1 MYEETQSS
9 SGLDWLWAIWQ
20 RRKLLAL
27 GVFTVS
33 LAGFLGLAA
42 FLPQIY
48 RATATVLVDQEQVR
62 QDQFRDTSGRGP
74 AAVGE
79 VETRLQTINQQILSR
94 ARLLE
99 VINRFDPYPE
109 MRGRAR
115 PEDIVDRM
123 RNDIRLELKSVEQE
137 PGHRA
142 TVAFALSYQGRD
154 PKTVAAVT
162 NALAAFFVDE
172 NWKLR
177 GQQATETASFLKRQ
191 VDEMKQKLDGLE
203 RRAAPA
209 RTLASGGA
217 VHERLGDQLRLNS
230 DRLARATD
238 RREALAKQLSD
249 FDPGGDPRA
258 KTEHLAKLKRELSEM
273 RSRLTDKHPDVIRA
287 QAEITAIESGASDAK
302 FAVKSKGEATSDPT
316 IQRIR
321 NDLRE
326 VDAEIANLKREG
338 RSLQENFDNYQ
349 KKLESARESPDVVRD
364 YETTKEVYASLMK
377 RYVEAQQA
385 ENVEQTQKGE
395 KFRILDPAL
404 PPGSPAAPNRS
415 LIKLMGFLLSF
426 GLAAVAVMLAEQ
438 LDTSFHTADSLR
450 TFTKIPVLVRIRR
463 IITDKD
469 RRRARQRLRL
479 KIAAAMACVA
489 LMVGF
494 SYYFAHN
501 NEGIV
506 HLFSRS
512 PRAAESA
519 AAK

>member
-1 MYEETQSS
+1 MDEEAERG
-9 SGLDWLWAIWQ
+9 SGVEWLWAVWQ
-20 RRKLLAL
+20 RRKPLAL
-27 GVFTVS
+27 AVFAVS
-33 LAGFLGLAA
+33 LAGFFGVAA
-42 FLPQIY
+42 FLPDIY

-62 QDQFRDTSGRGP
+62 QDASVRGP
-74 AAVGE
+74 SVPGE

-94 ARLLE
+94 ARLQE
-99 VINRFDPYPE
+99 VINRFEPYPE
-109 MRGRAR
+109 LTNRAR

-123 RNDIRLELKSVEQE
+123 RSDIRLELKSVEQE

-154 PKTVAAVT
+154 PKTVALVT
-162 NALAAFFVDE
+162 NALAAYFVDE

-177 GQQATETASFLKRQ
+177 GQQATETAAFLKRQ

-217 VHERLGDQLRLNS
+217 VQERLGDQLRFNS
-230 DRLARATD
+230 DRLARAMD
-238 RREALAKQLSD
+238 RREALAKQISE

-258 KTEHLAKLKRELSEM
+258 KTEYITKLKREIGEM
-273 RSRLTDKHPDVIRA
+273 RSRLTEKHPDVIRA
-287 QAEITAIESGASDAK
+287 QAELAAIESGAGDAK
-302 FAVKSKGEATSDPT
+302 FAAKSKGEATSDPT
-316 IQRIR
+316 IQRIK
-321 NDLRE
+321 NDLKE
-326 VDAEIANLKREG
+326 VDGEIANLKREG
-338 RSLQENFDNYQ
+338 RSLQDSFDNYQ

-364 YETTKEVYASLMK
+364 YDTTKEVYAALLK

-395 KFRILDPAL
+395 KFRLLDQAL
-404 PPGSPAAPNRS
+404 PPGSPAAPNRF
-415 LIKLMGFLLSF
+415 LIKLLGFLFSL
-426 GLAAVAVMLAEQ
+426 GLAGAVVMLAEQ

-450 TFTKIPVLVRIRR
+450 AFTKVPVLVRIRR
-463 IITDKD
+463 IVSDKD
-469 RRRARQRLRL
+469 RQRSRHFLRL
-479 KIAAAMACVA
+479 KIAAAMAGVA
-489 LMVGF
+489 FMVGF

-506 HLFSRS
+506 HMFSRN
-512 PRAAESA
+512 PRAADT